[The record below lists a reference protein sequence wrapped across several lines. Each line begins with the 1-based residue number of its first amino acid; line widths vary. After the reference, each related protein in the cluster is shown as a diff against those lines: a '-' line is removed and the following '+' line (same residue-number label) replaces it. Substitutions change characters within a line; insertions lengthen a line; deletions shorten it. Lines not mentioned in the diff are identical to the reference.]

1 MQLSVP
7 PHKHVVSIDDMD
19 VAWIEDIFALT
30 VRIKTAYKCG
40 PDSSQWQNFSTRLQN
55 RMLFTLFYEPS
66 TRTRFSFETAMQYL
80 GGMVTTTEAAKLF
93 SSAAKGEMLRDTIHT
108 CARYGR
114 NRSAIVLR
122 HHEKGSAKEAASLGV
137 CPTINAGDG
146 DGEHP
151 TQALLDVVTILEEF
165 GKNSNKTLTLVG
177 DLKNGRTV
185 HSLIKLAIKMGVSK
199 HFQLVAPVGLEL
211 PKEYLDIITNAGLG
225 YITADELNAEIVTK
239 SDVIYMTRT
248 QKERMVQG
256 WLKKVATKFRIIP
269 QRSGAMYALTP
280 VLAEYLKPSAMV
292 MHPLPRNEELP
303 VEVDDLKQ
311 ARYFDQVENG
321 LYLRMALLL
330 HIFDK

>member
-1 MQLSVP
+1 MQRLVP

-19 VAWIEDIFALT
+19 DEWIEEIFALT
-30 VRIKTAYKCG
+30 ARIKTAYLCG
-40 PDSSQWQNFSTRLQN
+40 PDSPEWRSFSTRLQN

-108 CARYGR
+108 CGRYGI

-122 HHEKGSAKEAASLGV
+122 HHERGSAKEAASLGV
-137 CPTINAGDG
+137 CPIINAGDG

-151 TQALLDVVTILEEF
+151 TQALLDVLTILEEF
-165 GKNSNKTLTLVG
+165 GQDSDKTLTLVG

-185 HSLIKLAIKMGVSK
+185 HSLIKLAIKMGVVGQ
-199 HFQLVAPVGLEL
+199 FQLVAPTGLEL

-225 YITADELNAEIVTK
+225 YITADELNAEVVTK
-239 SDVIYMTRT
+239 SDVIYMTRV
-248 QKERMVQG
+248 QKERMPEG
-256 WLKKVATKFRIIP
+256 MTI
-269 QRSGAMYALTP
+269 SGESYALNMSL
-280 VLAEYLKPSAMV
+280 VEHLQQSAMV

-303 VEVDDLKQ
+303 VELDDLKQ

-330 HIFDK
+330 HIFGK

>member
-1 MQLSVP
+1 MQHFVL
-7 PHKHVVSIDDMD
+7 PHKNVVSVDDMD
-19 VAWIEDIFALT
+19 VTWIDEIFGLT
-30 VRIKTAYKCG
+30 SRIKTAYLCG
-40 PDSSQWQNFSTRLQN
+40 PDSPQWLHFSTRLQN

-66 TRTRFSFETAMQYL
+66 TRTRFSFETAMQCL

-108 CARYGR
+108 CARYGI

-122 HHEKGSAKEAASLGV
+122 HHERGSAKEAAALGV
-137 CPTINAGDG
+137 CPIINAGDG

-151 TQALLDVVTILEEF
+151 TQALLDIFTILEQFEQ
-165 GKNSNKTLTLVG
+165 GSNKTLTLVG

-185 HSLIKLAIKMGVSK
+185 HSLIKLAIKMRMVGQ
-199 HFQLVAPVGLEL
+199 FQLVAPAGLEL
-211 PKEYLDIITNAGLG
+211 PEEYQTAIEAAGLQ
-225 YITADELNAEIVTK
+225 YTASKQLSNEVVRK
-239 SDVIYMTRT
+239 SDVIYMTRA
-248 QKERMVQG
+248 QKERMAEGASV
-256 WLKKVATKFRIIP
+256 
-269 QRSGAMYALTP
+269 SGDSYALKMSL
-280 VLAEYLKPSAMV
+280 VEHLKQSAMV

-303 VEVDDLKQ
+303 VELDGLKQ